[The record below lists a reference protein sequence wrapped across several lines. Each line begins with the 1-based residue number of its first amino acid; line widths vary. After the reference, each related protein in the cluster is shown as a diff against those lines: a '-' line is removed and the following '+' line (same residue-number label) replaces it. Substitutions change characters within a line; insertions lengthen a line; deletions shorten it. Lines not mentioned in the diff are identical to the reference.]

1 MSANPEAGRPPASIE
16 HLALVDSGLP
26 IAATWPQTKLVSAV
40 LTLGLSVVLALP
52 ALVGRGGLP
61 LIALVAGGLGTAAG
75 RLIFHSRSVSMGGRV
90 GLRGLLGSLPPAAV
104 ALGISLASARVG
116 AIRPPLWSLAASGVA
131 APAVFVLAAEL
142 RALEVRYLRSVRRVF
157 LIGSDDQYRDVAR
170 EVRRQTDVSL
180 VGFASVSSAVRPG
193 GGGRG
198 AGEEIDALAA
208 RVAAAGTTMLVLSS
222 EATRSDALCAVG
234 ARVRLLGCRVLDLTS
249 FYERHFR
256 KEPLSELT
264 PSWFLFDV
272 AEIHRPRLYGMCK
285 RSCEFLVAAVGLILM
300 LPLFAV
306 IAVAVKLSSRG
317 PVLFR
322 QLRVGRGDEP
332 FTLVKFRTMSG
343 AGGPQA
349 AWAGDEQARITGV
362 GRLLR
367 RLRLDELPQLWNVVL
382 GQLSL
387 VGPRPEQVE
396 LVRWLEADIE
406 YYRARHCVRPGMTG
420 WAQINYGYGGSRDG
434 TLEKLQYDFYYVKR
448 QSLRLDMLILVST
461 ARAVLGGDG
470 S

>member
-1 MSANPEAGRPPASIE
+1 MSAQPQAAPPAAAEIE
-16 HLALVDSGLP
+16 HLHLVDPALP
-26 IAATWPQTKLVSAV
+26 ILATWPKTKLVSAT
-40 LTLGLSVVLALP
+40 LTLGLGLVATLP
-52 ALVGRGGLP
+52 ALVGRGGL
-61 LIALVAGGLGTAAG
+61 LLSAIAAGGLGTAAG
-75 RLIFHSRSVSMGGRV
+75 RLTFHSRTVSMSGRV
-90 GLRGLLGSLPPAAV
+90 GLRGLRGSLPPAAV
-104 ALGISLASARVG
+104 ALAVSLGG
-116 AIRPPLWSLAASGVA
+116 AWAAGIRPPAWSVAASALA
-131 APAVFVLAAEL
+131 APALFVVAAEL

-170 EVRRQTDVSL
+170 EVLRETDVSL
-180 VGFASVSSAVRPG
+180 VGFAPVAGRPG
-193 GGGRG
+193 GGARG
-198 AGEEIDALAA
+198 PEEEINALAA
-208 RVAAAGTTMLVLSS
+208 RVAGARATMLVLSS
-222 EATRSDALCAVG
+222 EATRSDTFCAVA
-234 ARVRLLGCRVLDLTS
+234 ARARAHGCRVRDLTS

-285 RSCEFLVAAVGLILM
+285 RTCEFLLAATGLVVM
-300 LPLFAV
+300 APLLLV
-306 IAVAVKLSSRG
+306 IALCVKVSSRG

-322 QLRVGRGDEP
+322 QVRVGRSDVP
-332 FTLVKFRTMSG
+332 FTLVKFRTMRCAG
-343 AGGPQA
+343 AGGA

-362 GRLLR
+362 GRRLR

-387 VGPRPEQVE
+387 VGPRPEQVD
-396 LVRWLEADIE
+396 LVRWLESEIE
-406 YYRARHCVRPGMTG
+406 YYRARHRVRPGMTG

-448 QSLRLDMLILVST
+448 QSLRLDMLILAST
-461 ARAVLGGDG
+461 ARTVFAGDG